1 MKEMKDF
8 VRFYFEYPT
17 SKRLT
22 NPETLIKVKIP
33 IFGSVK
39 SYSTSGSDKV
49 LQGSRTGSVG
59 KVDDSE
65 SGGPRFESRHGHL
78 RKNLLVLLDKAL
90 YLRLSWIMTTFCPSI
105 MRMAMAP

>member
-1 MKEMKDF
+1 MLILF
-8 VRFYFEYPT
+8 AISSGVGPLYFL
-17 SKRLT
+17 SKVYR
-22 NPETLIKVKIP
+22 
-33 IFGSVK
+33 
-39 SYSTSGSDKV
+39 
-49 LQGSRTGSVG
+49 SRTSLVG

-105 MRMAMAP
+105 ISMEIIAQTYIKTH